1 MSDIQNQLDR
11 IMRYANLIQRHAGK
25 AVRPY
30 REDGWVNLLNKYGTS
45 RDTSEQY
52 HFVEE
57 GIVPDEVLSMIYEGN
72 GLFARI
78 IDIPAEEAVKH
89 GFKLKNVND
98 HCIED
103 FYMAALDELD
113 WDEVAI
119 TSVKWARLFGG
130 SIAVM
135 LINDGR
141 RLEEPVD
148 WRNIKSI
155 DDIRVYDRSVVQP
168 DYDSMYSYDPSYPFG
183 TRGSRL
189 GMPEYYYVNSTYG
202 SFTVHE
208 SRCLVFQNGVL
219 PERTSSSIYRLW
231 GMPEYVRIQR
241 AVRDSEVAHGSAV
254 KMLDK
259 SVQPVYKMK
268 DLSMELSTDE
278 GENRVL
284 KRLQSIDTARGMM
297 NTLVVDN
304 DGEDYDFRTFQFAGV
319 ADVVNLSDSY
329 LSGLSLIPQTIL
341 FGKGVGGLSTT
352 DDTSMENY
360 YNFVDRI
367 RRRMLRPNLRY
378 LLSVIFQAG
387 VATGEVDKVPP
398 INIAF
403 DPLWSLNEIQ
413 QADLD
418 LKRAQIRQTNA
429 NTSMVYMGQQV
440 ISPEEVRKS
449 IAKTG
454 DFEIDA
460 TFDDDDMT
468 EEEMNDLI
476 EKIQSNGGL
485 APSSGGAPEGTP
497 GMAPASEP
505 GGAAPD
511 AAPAATMLPQDMSP
525 EEQAAVQQPTMS
537 QENREYDDE
546 NTISSSEE
554 KRGSVG
560 VLVVKD
566 GKILAGIRIG
576 DGTHGLICGPGG
588 HIEAGETPEFAASRE
603 TSEEFGIIP
612 NELIFLGRGEKEP
625 ETGFE
630 PYLYLCTDYS
640 GEVKTDEEE
649 MTSAEFISLSDL
661 EKISG
666 QLFAPFAYSLKVLKE
681 NVLGGNN
688 FDGGP
693 GSGNH
698 GHKGVPGQIGGSAPS
713 EKSAPQA
720 GNSDHM
726 ALASDAFRSKKYEDA
741 AEKLRTARKRE
752 KELSEKLRT
761 IPSRKPENE
770 WSEDDKM
777 LVEVLGNSYAPVNP
791 EWIATHNEQEKAI
804 TECNKADRKARKILL
819 EAEPAPHLKDFDSP
833 KDAAGEYKG
842 FKTNDTG
849 TATDKKGARVV
860 EMSPKEYLERCA
872 AMFNDVDGI
881 ETNLSIQVAGL
892 DHDNVK
898 KYAKLMKD
906 GVKFSTP
913 WLDERGINGQ
923 EGRHRAAAA
932 YEAGIEKIPVL
943 YWSRNDGFGKTTL
956 DNAGKQATIKAENT
970 DATDDKDIKWIT
982 VNGTPVPLKDG
993 KAVGGPLAGKA
1004 FSKAKSEAPKEK
1016 ASSPKKV
1023 KASSLKNGF
1032 GRTNTSESTG
1042 NDSLAKYTDAD
1053 GNLTPEREKLHASIA
1068 ESHFE
1073 GVKKPK
1079 GQPTYTF
1086 MGGGPAAGKG
1096 SIKKLP
1102 DAGYLSGADAVELD
1116 PDEIKGKLP
1125 EYREMI
1131 DAGKDKEAAAYVHE
1145 ESSAL
1150 SKRISAVATE
1160 NGYNVSLDG
1169 TGDGSVESMRK
1180 KIKAAR
1186 DAGMRVN
1193 GVYVTIPVE
1202 EAIRRAEAR
1211 ADRTG
1216 RHVPIE
1222 KIVDIHRKVSQILPQ
1237 IAAEFDSVKLY
1248 DNSGSKPVLIATGGN
1263 GKGLQPVDQK
1273 LFDDFINKGK

>member
-1 MSDIQNQLDR
+1 MSDTQNQLDR

-485 APSSGGAPEGTP
+485 APSNGGAPEGTP

-511 AAPAATMLPQDMSP
+511 AAPAATKLPQDMSP

-546 NTISSSEE
+546 NTISPSEE
-554 KRGSVG
+554 KLGSVG

-566 GKILAGIRIG
+566 GKVLAGIRIG

-588 HIEAGETPEFAASRE
+588 HIEAGETPEFAAARE

-649 MTSAEFISLSDL
+649 MTSAEFVSLNDL

-666 QLFAPFAYSLKVLKE
+666 QLFAPFAYSLKVLKKELFSTSSFDSKDKNGHWVTTKGKRRVFINEEGEPEKGNPFVIEAMTKGTE
-681 NVLGGNN
+681 NENTA
-688 FDGGP
+688 
-693 GSGNH
+693 S
-698 GHKGVPGQIGGSAPS
+698 GSANERKQKITDIS
-713 EKSAPQA
+713 LKS
-720 GNSDHM
+720 
-726 ALASDAFRSKKYEDA
+726 
-741 AEKLRTARKRE
+741 
-752 KELSEKLRT
+752 
-761 IPSRKPENE
+761 I
-770 WSEDDKM
+770 
-777 LVEVLGNSYAPVNP
+777 
-791 EWIATHNEQEKAI
+791 
-804 TECNKADRKARKILL
+804 
-819 EAEPAPHLKDFDSP
+819 
-833 KDAAGEYKG
+833 
-842 FKTNDTG
+842 
-849 TATDKKGARVV
+849 
-860 EMSPKEYLERCA
+860 
-872 AMFNDVDGI
+872 
-881 ETNLSIQVAGL
+881 
-892 DHDNVK
+892 DN
-898 KYAKLMKD
+898 
-906 GVKFSTP
+906 
-913 WLDERGINGQ
+913 
-923 EGRHRAAAA
+923 
-932 YEAGIEKIPVL
+932 
-943 YWSRNDGFGKTTL
+943 
-956 DNAGKQATIKAENT
+956 
-970 DATDDKDIKWIT
+970 
-982 VNGTPVPLKDG
+982 
-993 KAVGGPLAGKA
+993 
-1004 FSKAKSEAPKEK
+1004 
-1016 ASSPKKV
+1016 PKKTDTINEENSTQEN
-1023 KASSLKNGF
+1023 ANELISNASSSLKKTRVTKFKTENGVMRITKGMKAKLGNNGGAVIVPGDITDVEVF
-1032 GRTNTSESTG
+1032 AGKGGKKPMELAQKFSEAYGGKPEGWMHSTG
-1042 NDSLAKYTDAD
+1042 NGRVRLSN
-1053 GNLTPEREKLHASIA
+1053 GRERNA
-1068 ESHFE
+1068 EIHWFE
-1073 GVKKPK
+1073 CEGIGQTKWKVKR
-1079 GQPTYTF
+1079 F
-1086 MGGGPAAGKG
+1086 
-1096 SIKKLP
+1096 KK
-1102 DAGYLSGADAVELD
+1102 E
-1116 PDEIKGKLP
+1116 
-1125 EYREMI
+1125 
-1131 DAGKDKEAAAYVHE
+1131 
-1145 ESSAL
+1145 
-1150 SKRISAVATE
+1150 
-1160 NGYNVSLDG
+1160 
-1169 TGDGSVESMRK
+1169 
-1180 KIKAAR
+1180 
-1186 DAGMRVN
+1186 
-1193 GVYVTIPVE
+1193 
-1202 EAIRRAEAR
+1202 
-1211 ADRTG
+1211 
-1216 RHVPIE
+1216 
-1222 KIVDIHRKVSQILPQ
+1222 
-1237 IAAEFDSVKLY
+1237 
-1248 DNSGSKPVLIATGGN
+1248 
-1263 GKGLQPVDQK
+1263 
-1273 LFDDFINKGK
+1273 

>member
-1 MSDIQNQLDR
+1 MSDTQNQLDR

-497 GMAPASEP
+497 GVPPASEP

-511 AAPAATMLPQDMSP
+511 AAPAATKLPQDMSP
-525 EEQAAVQQPTMS
+525 EEQAAAQQPPMS

-546 NTISSSEE
+546 NTISHNEE
-554 KRGSVG
+554 KLGSVG

-566 GKILAGIRIG
+566 GKVLAGIRIG

-588 HIEAGETPEFAASRE
+588 HIEAGETPEFAAARE

-649 MTSAEFISLSDL
+649 MTSAEFISLGDL

-666 QLFAPFAYSLKVLKE
+666 QLFAPFAYSLKVLKKE
-681 NVLGGNN
+681 LG
-688 FDGGP
+688 FRADG
-693 GSGNH
+693 
-698 GHKGVPGQIGGSAPS
+698 KKAPRCQNTDSS
-713 EKSAPQA
+713 EKS
-720 GNSDHM
+720 
-726 ALASDAFRSKKYEDA
+726 
-741 AEKLRTARKRE
+741 
-752 KELSEKLRT
+752 
-761 IPSRKPENE
+761 I
-770 WSEDDKM
+770 
-777 LVEVLGNSYAPVNP
+777 
-791 EWIATHNEQEKAI
+791 
-804 TECNKADRKARKILL
+804 
-819 EAEPAPHLKDFDSP
+819 
-833 KDAAGEYKG
+833 
-842 FKTNDTG
+842 
-849 TATDKKGARVV
+849 
-860 EMSPKEYLERCA
+860 
-872 AMFNDVDGI
+872 
-881 ETNLSIQVAGL
+881 
-892 DHDNVK
+892 
-898 KYAKLMKD
+898 
-906 GVKFSTP
+906 
-913 WLDERGINGQ
+913 
-923 EGRHRAAAA
+923 
-932 YEAGIEKIPVL
+932 
-943 YWSRNDGFGKTTL
+943 
-956 DNAGKQATIKAENT
+956 DNAGKQATIKAEDT

-1032 GRTNTSESTG
+1032 GKTNTSESTG
-1042 NDSLAKYTDAD
+1042 NDSLAKYTGAD

-1096 SIKKLP
+1096 SIKRLP

-1125 EYREMI
+1125 EYKEMI
-1131 DAGKDKEAAAYVHE
+1131 SSGQNKKAAAYVHE

-1150 SKRISAVATE
+1150 SKRISEVATE

-1180 KIKAAR
+1180 KIKEAR
-1186 DAGMRVN
+1186 DAGMKVN

-1211 ADRTG
+1211 GDKTNRY
-1216 RHVPIE
+1216 VPIDR
-1222 KIVDIHRKVSQILPQ
+1222 IVSIHRKVSQILPQ

-1248 DNSGSKPVLIATGGN
+1248 DNSGSEPVLIATGGN
-1263 GKGLQPVDQK
+1263 GKGLQPIDQK